1 MGSKNSSVETRS
13 RARELAN
20 ALGSYHVDCN
30 IDDIVESALT
40 IFSSITNFIPK
51 FKVYGGTSQENLAL
65 QNLQARIRMVM
76 SYLFAQLIP
85 LCRNSAGLSLLVLSC
100 GNVDET
106 LRGYFT
112 KYDCSSAD
120 INPIGGVSK
129 VDLFSFVKYMRTKIN
144 LKLLEQ

>member
-1 MGSKNSSVETRS
+1 MGSINSSTETRRRS
-13 RARELAN
+13 RELSN
-20 ALGSYHVDCN
+20 ALGSYHIDCD
-30 IDDIVESALT
+30 IDEIIDSFLM
-40 IFSSITNFIPK
+40 IFISITKFTPK
-51 FKVYGGTSQENLAL
+51 FKCYGGTSQENLAL
-65 QNLQARIRMVM
+65 QNLQARIRMVL

-85 LCRNSAGLSLLVLSC
+85 LCRNSAGSSLLVLGC

-106 LRGYFT
+106 LRGYLT

-129 VDLFSFVKYMRTKIN
+129 VDLQSFIRFMCIKLE

>member
-1 MGSKNSSVETRS
+1 MGSKNSSAETRRRS
-13 RARELAN
+13 RELAN
-20 ALGSYHVDCN
+20 ALGSYHIDCD
-30 IDDIVESALT
+30 IDKVVESFLA
-40 IFSSITNFIPK
+40 IFSAITNFMPK
-51 FKVYGGTSQENLAL
+51 FKVYGGTTQENLAL

-106 LRGYFT
+106 LRGYLT

-120 INPIGGVSK
+120 INPIGGISK
-129 VDLFSFVKYMRTKIN
+129 VDLQSFVKYMRAE
-144 LKLLEQ
+144 LDLQLLEE